1 MDISGNMGVR
11 FRLMTAADIPQAM
24 QLKDAA
30 GWNQTCAD
38 WLRFLSANPE
48 GCFVADIEGRILGT
62 SASIVYEGK
71 LSMDRHGDSGC
82 AISRTGN
89 RHNPSSICYSISRFA
104 TDSVYKA
111 RRHAPWECGTQRKL
125 RKFLRDQHSFA
136 RSNSAFDEYR
146 KRILYDYLLTI
157 NLCVMHCIC

>member
-1 MDISGNMGVR
+1 
-11 FRLMTAADIPQAM
+11 MTAADIPQAM

-71 LSMDRHGDSGC
+71 LAWIGMVIVDAQYREQGIGTTLLQYVIRYLDSRRIQCIKLDATPHGNVV
-82 AISRTGN
+82 RN
-89 RHNPSSICYSISRFA
+89 EN
-104 TDSVYKA
+104 
-111 RRHAPWECGTQRKL
+111 
-125 RKFLRDQHSFA
+125 
-136 RSNSAFDEYR
+136 
-146 KRILYDYLLTI
+146 
-157 NLCVMHCIC
+157 